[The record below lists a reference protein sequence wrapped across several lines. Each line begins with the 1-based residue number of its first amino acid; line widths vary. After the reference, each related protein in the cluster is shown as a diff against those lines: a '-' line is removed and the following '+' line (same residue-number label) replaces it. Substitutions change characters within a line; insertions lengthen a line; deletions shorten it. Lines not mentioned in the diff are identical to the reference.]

1 MKIEFESVCSS
12 FNGFIDS
19 EKRIFGVLAFESSM
33 GDSLRQTGGLAVN
46 G

>member
-12 FNGFIDS
+12 LNGFIDR
-19 EKRIFGVLAFESSM
+19 EKRIFGVLTFESSM
-33 GDSLRQTGGLAVN
+33 GDSVRQMGGLAVN

>member
-1 MKIEFESVCSS
+1 MEIDFESVRSS
-12 FNGFIDS
+12 LDGFIDG